1 MMSDIK
7 KEHLAAKEQLS
18 NFAKYRTRLKDLYK
32 NESTL
37 NSRIGSVSSKSGL
50 SSILNSP
57 AAEVY
62 QNILQNPDQAQEE
75 MEAAYYISNPYA
87 SIINYYKTFFY
98 IRYTITPQRI
108 TEEGKSKSGQ
118 NKDEY
123 AKIYYRMIG
132 GVEGLNLENL
142 LPNLA
147 ERALI
152 HGRVAIIT
160 EKDTTSE
167 TVVTTYLPLKYVKSV
182 GKSQFGTNIIAFNF
196 EYFRDLKTKAATGG
210 TEAVKDTTFE
220 TILASMPKIL
230 QEGYRQYEQ
239 NTGQKWLLLDPK
251 TATEFKFNDWGV
263 PPKIGAYPSS
273 IDYDDYKS
281 IQLSKSA
288 NELNKILTH
297 QIPTNQDGDLIMDI
311 DEALDIADNMRSALS
326 SIPDLKLITTFG
338 KTELHD
344 LQQNQQEQ
352 MNVVDSAYNNIFN
365 SAGVDY
371 HVFVSDKD
379 LEVSILRDK
388 AWMWNFYTTVMAFY
402 NMTFNNLINFK
413 PYQCQINLLP
423 ISVQCESEDVHR
435 YIEYAGAGIGRLQAA
450 VATGMKQRNLYSNY
464 ELEEFLDLDNILK
477 PLQSMYTSSYRVNQ
491 KNQDNKE
498 EDKDSEQL
506 TESDGSVDSEDNG
519 SSSTIETGNEE
530 TEVTNKEK

>member
-1 MMSDIK
+1 MSDIK
-7 KEHLAAKEQLS
+7 KEHLAAKEQL
-18 NFAKYRTRLKDLYK
+18 NTFAKYRTRLKDLYK
-32 NESTL
+32 SESTL
-37 NSRIGSVSSKSGL
+37 NSRIGAVSSKSGL

-62 QNILQNPDQAQEE
+62 QDILQNPDQAQEE
-75 MEAAYYISNPYA
+75 MEAAYYVSNPYA

-196 EYFRDLKTKAATGG
+196 EYFRDLKTKAATGS

-239 NTGQKWLLLDPK
+239 NTSQK
-251 TATEFKFNDWGV
+251 
-263 PPKIGAYPSS
+263 
-273 IDYDDYKS
+273 
-281 IQLSKSA
+281 
-288 NELNKILTH
+288 
-297 QIPTNQDGDLIMDI
+297 
-311 DEALDIADNMRSALS
+311 
-326 SIPDLKLITTFG
+326 
-338 KTELHD
+338 
-344 LQQNQQEQ
+344 
-352 MNVVDSAYNNIFN
+352 
-365 SAGVDY
+365 
-371 HVFVSDKD
+371 
-379 LEVSILRDK
+379 
-388 AWMWNFYTTVMAFY
+388 
-402 NMTFNNLINFK
+402 
-413 PYQCQINLLP
+413 
-423 ISVQCESEDVHR
+423 
-435 YIEYAGAGIGRLQAA
+435 
-450 VATGMKQRNLYSNY
+450 
-464 ELEEFLDLDNILK
+464 
-477 PLQSMYTSSYRVNQ
+477 
-491 KNQDNKE
+491 
-498 EDKDSEQL
+498 
-506 TESDGSVDSEDNG
+506 
-519 SSSTIETGNEE
+519 
-530 TEVTNKEK
+530 